1 MLLHNCED
9 LFQFYLYILCIYLFL
24 QYIVLSVVSFF
35 KFAEARRS
43 QMLDQMSRE
52 KRQQYTQQTTEW
64 KRRILEKQ
72 NETSRKSHEDGL
84 KHLQVSWCYKSQVLE
99 TIVSDMYL
107 TCVDQRTL
115 DKSKMSGYL
124 SSKITK
130 PKTNQKTKPKPN
142 PEKKKL
148 SLRFWLSVYS
158 GVQKISLAHFSAL
171 PVVI

>member
-1 MLLHNCED
+1 M
-9 LFQFYLYILCIYLFL
+9 
-24 QYIVLSVVSFF
+24 
-35 KFAEARRS
+35 
-43 QMLDQMSRE
+43 
-52 KRQQYTQQTTEW
+52 
-64 KRRILEKQ
+64 
-72 NETSRKSHEDGL
+72 
-84 KHLQVSWCYKSQVLE
+84 E

-142 PEKKKL
+142 PEKKTKFKVRVRF
-148 SLRFWLSVYS
+148 RFWLSVYS